1 MERNIFQKV
10 VTHSVFNKPYL
21 NMCNYDLQLSNP
33 TVNDISITSSN
44 DVLFKTLM
52 GVKYIASTTTAPAG
66 YKAIVRQAMSRY
78 INPIML
84 ILLDL
89 HLKIL

>member
-1 MERNIFQKV
+1 
-10 VTHSVFNKPYL
+10 
-21 NMCNYDLQLSNP
+21 MCNYDLQLSNP

-66 YKAIVRQAMSRY
+66 YMAVCQAGNVKVYKSDNAY
-78 INPIML
+78 SL
-84 ILLDL
+84 
-89 HLKIL
+89 